1 MSLFVLGRRA
11 DIFCLNLHYSAC
23 CVKKILNIVQK
34 IATKKKKI
42 LFVIPPA
49 VYLKSLLIL
58 DYKYTQ
64 QTFWDLKNI
73 SLISVINWF
82 FGLFTNFKIVNK
94 NYKRLPIN
102 QIPDLLFIL
111 VHKITE
117 ISDPINIS
125 REGFIMNSLTIGL
138 SDSSQNPYTYH
149 YTIPSNSKA
158 FETITFFYRFFC
170 SYFFIVNIK
179 LYSTFFSSL
188 IKFRLKKRKIF
199 FN

>member
-1 MSLFVLGRRA
+1 MNLFIKQLQVFNVSLGASRYSWNTHMSLFVLGRRA

-73 SLISVINWF
+73 SLISVIN
-82 FGLFTNFKIVNK
+82 
-94 NYKRLPIN
+94 
-102 QIPDLLFIL
+102 
-111 VHKITE
+111 
-117 ISDPINIS
+117 
-125 REGFIMNSLTIGL
+125 
-138 SDSSQNPYTYH
+138 
-149 YTIPSNSKA
+149 
-158 FETITFFYRFFC
+158 
-170 SYFFIVNIK
+170 
-179 LYSTFFSSL
+179 
-188 IKFRLKKRKIF
+188 
-199 FN
+199 